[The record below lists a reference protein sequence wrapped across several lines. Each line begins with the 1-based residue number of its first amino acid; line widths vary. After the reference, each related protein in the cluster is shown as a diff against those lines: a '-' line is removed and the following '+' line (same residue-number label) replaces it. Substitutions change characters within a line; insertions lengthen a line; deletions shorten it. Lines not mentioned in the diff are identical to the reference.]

1 MKRFNVQ
8 YPMSNVQYS
17 SEQPRMARISGL
29 LRWRLNIEYWILNI
43 RLSRTRLAG
52 TVRPTCFALAFSLLT
67 LLESIPAS
75 AAEQLSARASFN
87 AGLQAFAASNWPA
100 ASNAFLEAAAA
111 APAAKLDPA
120 AAYYNAGLAAYAGG
134 DLKAAADSFARASSG
149 SDLRLQSQ
157 AYYNRG
163 NALFHQVGG
172 PGAAAA
178 PAMPLPAM
186 STQELA
192 SAEASVGEA
201 IQMYENAIALDPKD
215 LDAKA
220 NYELAVLKQQQIQQ
234 QKQQQQQQDQQNQD
248 QQNQDQQNQ
257 DQQKQDQQKQE
268 EQKDQEQQQQQQQQ
282 QAQQQPQ
289 PENKAGDKQKQEEK
303 QIQEEKPSEEMTPEE
318 AAMMLDSM
326 KAQEQSQRDRLHP
339 FFGRPVPVEKDW

>member
-1 MKRFNVQ
+1 LK
-8 YPMSNVQYS
+8 
-17 SEQPRMARISGL
+17 
-29 LRWRLNIEYWILNI
+29 IEYWILNI
-43 RLSRTRLAG
+43 RLSRVRLIG
-52 TVRPTCFALAFSLLT
+52 TVRPTCFALAFSLFALFG
-67 LLESIPAS
+67 SFS
-75 AAEQLSARASFN
+75 VQAAEPSARGSFD

-111 APAAKLDPA
+111 APSAKLDPA

-172 PGAAAA
+172 PGAAVA
-178 PAMPLPAM
+178 PAMPLTTM

-192 SAEASVGEA
+192 GAEASVAEA
-201 IQMYENAIALDPKD
+201 IQMYENAIALDPQD

-234 QKQQQQQQDQQNQD
+234 QKQQQQ
-248 QQNQDQQNQ
+248 
-257 DQQKQDQQKQE
+257 DQQKQDQQNQEQKQE
-268 EQKDQEQQQQQQQQ
+268 EQQDQKQDQQQQQP
-282 QAQQQPQ
+282 QAQPQPQ
-289 PENKAGDKQKQEEK
+289 PENQPEENPQQEEE
-303 QIQEEKPSEEMTPEE
+303 QIQADKPSEEMTPEE
-318 AAMMLDSM
+318 AAMMLDAM

>member
-1 MKRFNVQ
+1 MKRLL
-8 YPMSNVQYS
+8 S
-17 SEQPRMARISGL
+17 MAACAALTAVS
-29 LRWRLNIEYWILNI
+29 
-43 RLSRTRLAG
+43 
-52 TVRPTCFALAFSLLT
+52 VR
-67 LLESIPAS
+67 
-75 AAEQLSARASFN
+75 AAEPSARASFD

-111 APAAKLDPA
+111 APA
-120 AAYYNAGLAAYAGG
+120 
-134 DLKAAADSFARASSG
+134 
-149 SDLRLQSQ
+149 
-157 AYYNRG
+157 
-163 NALFHQVGG
+163 
-172 PGAAAA
+172 
-178 PAMPLPAM
+178 MPMPTM
-186 STQELA
+186 TTQELA
-192 SAEASVGEA
+192 GAEASVGEA
-201 IQMYENAIALDPKD
+201 IQMYENAIALDPQD

-248 QQNQDQQNQ
+248 QQNQDQQ
-257 DQQKQDQQKQE
+257 KQDQQKQE
-268 EQKDQEQQQQQQQQ
+268 EQQDQKKDQQQQQQ

-289 PENKAGDKQKQEEK
+289 PENQPEENQQQEEQ

>member
-1 MKRFNVQ
+1 MKRFNIQ
-8 YPMSNVQYS
+8 YPMSNIQCS
-17 SEQPRMARISGL
+17 SEQPRRGRSYILMSCLLIGL
-29 LRWRLNIEYWILNI
+29 
-43 RLSRTRLAG
+43 
-52 TVRPTCFALAFSLLT
+52 
-67 LLESIPAS
+67 S
-75 AAEQLSARASFN
+75 AAGAKAEQANARASFD

-149 SDLRLQSQ
+149 SDLRLQAR

-192 SAEASVGEA
+192 GAEASIGEA

-248 QQNQDQQNQ
+248 QQNQDQQ
-257 DQQKQDQQKQE
+257 KQNQQKQE
-268 EQKDQEQQQQQQQQ
+268 EQQDQKQQQQQQQR

-289 PENKAGDKQKQEEK
+289 PENQPEDKQQQEEE
-303 QIQEEKPSEEMTPEE
+303 QIQADKPSEEMTPEE
-318 AAMMLDSM
+318 AAMMLDAM

>member
-8 YPMSNVQYS
+8 YPMSNIQRS
-17 SEQPRMARISGL
+17 SEQPRRGQSNILMFCLLMGL
-29 LRWRLNIEYWILNI
+29 
-43 RLSRTRLAG
+43 
-52 TVRPTCFALAFSLLT
+52 
-67 LLESIPAS
+67 S
-75 AAEQLSARASFN
+75 AAVAKAEQANARASFD

-100 ASNAFLEAAAA
+100 ASNAFLAAAAA

-172 PGAAAA
+172 PGVAAAA
-178 PAMPLPAM
+178 PTMPLPTM

-192 SAEASVGEA
+192 SAEASVAEA
-201 IQMYENAIALDPKD
+201 IQMYENAIALDPRD

-234 QKQQQQQQDQQNQD
+234 QQQQQDQQNQD

-257 DQQKQDQQKQE
+257 EQKQE
-268 EQKDQEQQQQQQQQ
+268 EQKDQKQEQQQQQ

-289 PENKAGDKQKQEEK
+289 PENQPEENPQQEEE
-303 QIQEEKPSEEMTPEE
+303 QIQEEKLSEEMTPEE
-318 AAMMLDSM
+318 AAMMLDAM
-326 KAQEQSQRDRLHP
+326 KAQEQSQRDQLHP

>member
-1 MKRFNVQ
+1 MKRLL
-8 YPMSNVQYS
+8 S
-17 SEQPRMARISGL
+17 MAACAALTAVS
-29 LRWRLNIEYWILNI
+29 
-43 RLSRTRLAG
+43 
-52 TVRPTCFALAFSLLT
+52 VR
-67 LLESIPAS
+67 
-75 AAEQLSARASFN
+75 AAEPSARASFD

-192 SAEASVGEA
+192 GAEASVGEA

-248 QQNQDQQNQ
+248 QQKQDQQNQ
-257 DQQKQDQQKQE
+257 DQQKQDQQNQE
-268 EQKDQEQQQQQQQQ
+268 EQQDQKQEQQQQP

-289 PENKAGDKQKQEEK
+289 PENQPEENQQQEEQ

>member
-1 MKRFNVQ
+1 MKRLL
-8 YPMSNVQYS
+8 S
-17 SEQPRMARISGL
+17 MAACAALTAVS
-29 LRWRLNIEYWILNI
+29 
-43 RLSRTRLAG
+43 
-52 TVRPTCFALAFSLLT
+52 VR
-67 LLESIPAS
+67 
-75 AAEQLSARASFN
+75 AAEPSARASFD

-172 PGAAAA
+172 PGAAGAAAA

-192 SAEASVGEA
+192 GAEASVGEA
-201 IQMYENAIALDPKD
+201 IQMYENAIALDPRD

-248 QQNQDQQNQ
+248 QQNQDQ
-257 DQQKQDQQKQE
+257 
-268 EQKDQEQQQQQQQQ
+268 KDQHNHAHACLLHRQRLRRS
-282 QAQQQPQ
+282 ARHPL
-289 PENKAGDKQKQEEK
+289 NAGQCVHYL
-303 QIQEEKPSEEMTPEE
+303 S
-318 AAMMLDSM
+318 
-326 KAQEQSQRDRLHP
+326 
-339 FFGRPVPVEKDW
+339 

>member
-1 MKRFNVQ
+1 MKR
-8 YPMSNVQYS
+8 
-17 SEQPRMARISGL
+17 L
-29 LRWRLNIEYWILNI
+29 LSIAACAALTAV
-43 RLSRTRLAG
+43 S
-52 TVRPTCFALAFSLLT
+52 VR
-67 LLESIPAS
+67 
-75 AAEQLSARASFN
+75 AAEPSARASFD

-149 SDLRLQSQ
+149 ADLRLQSQ

-178 PAMPLPAM
+178 PAMPMPAM

-248 QQNQDQQNQ
+248 QQNQDQQ
-257 DQQKQDQQKQE
+257 KQDQQNQE
-268 EQKDQEQQQQQQQQ
+268 EQQDQKQDQQQQQQQ
-282 QAQQQPQ
+282 QAQPQPQ
-289 PENKAGDKQKQEEK
+289 PENQAGDKQQQEEEQIK
-303 QIQEEKPSEEMTPEE
+303 QDKPSEEMTPEE

>member
-1 MKRFNVQ
+1 MKR
-8 YPMSNVQYS
+8 
-17 SEQPRMARISGL
+17 L
-29 LRWRLNIEYWILNI
+29 L
-43 RLSRTRLAG
+43 TMTA
-52 TVRPTCFALAFSLLT
+52 CAALATVSVR
-67 LLESIPAS
+67 
-75 AAEQLSARASFN
+75 AAEPTARASFD

-149 SDLRLQSQ
+149 TDLRLQSQ

-192 SAEASVGEA
+192 GAEASVGEA
-201 IQMYENAIALDPKD
+201 IQMYENAIALDPND

-234 QKQQQQQQDQQNQD
+234 QKQQQQDQQKQDQQNQD
-248 QQNQDQQNQ
+248 QQNQEQKQEEQQ
-257 DQQKQDQQKQE
+257 DQKQDQQ
-268 EQKDQEQQQQQQQQ
+268 QQQP
-282 QAQQQPQ
+282 QAQPQPQ
-289 PENKAGDKQKQEEK
+289 PENQPEENQQQEEE
-303 QIQEEKPSEEMTPEE
+303 QIQADKPSEEMTPEE
-318 AAMMLDSM
+318 AAMMLDAM